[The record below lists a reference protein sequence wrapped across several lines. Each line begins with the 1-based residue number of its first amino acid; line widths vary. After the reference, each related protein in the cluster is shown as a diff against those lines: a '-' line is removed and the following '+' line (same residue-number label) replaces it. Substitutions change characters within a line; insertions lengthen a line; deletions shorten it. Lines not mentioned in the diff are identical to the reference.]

1 MKLLNYEVDE
11 VTIVG
16 CTNADEVE
24 NRFLWLGIE
33 EESNWSKLM
42 MKWYFEAIDKFPS
55 RIPEPVETTTDEE
68 FSLFVRQQK
77 NQNFTPVK
85 DKRDF
90 SKLKT

>member
-24 NRFLWLGIE
+24 DRFLQLGIE
-33 EESNWSKLM
+33 EESIWSEQL
-42 MKWYFEAIDKFPS
+42 MKWHIEAFEKFPS
-55 RIPEPVETTTDEE
+55 RIPEPVQKTTVKE
-68 FSLFVRQQK
+68 FDYFVKQQK

-85 DKRDF
+85 NKRDF